1 LEANSIERL
10 SDGFDE
16 GFGSPIRTAAFR
28 CIALWT
34 RGVRLNDEEKAKS
47 AHSEMARG
55 AQHTDASRAPAF
67 QLPDAQQNAA
77 VQAD

>member
-34 RGVRLNDEEKAKS
+34 RGVRLNDEEKGQI
-47 AHSEMARG
+47 G
-55 AQHTDASRAPAF
+55 AF
-67 QLPDAQQNAA
+67 
-77 VQAD
+77 